1 MADFLYKLG
10 RACATRAKTVI
21 AVWLALLVAST
32 TAFFLFS
39 GELEDS
45 FSIPGTP
52 TDEVNQRLSEEFDGM
67 GGGAGTVVYQ
77 TKDGEPFTEEQK
89 EAIADRADQAAEVSG
104 VDDAIDPFATEQ
116 DRADQQ
122 QEMEEGREE
131 LDEGL
136 EELDAGQEELDQG
149 RAQAEAA
156 GMLDQVEDQLDFQQS
171 QIDEN
176 RETIEE
182 QEEQLDRGEAMLEMS
197 SEISTVSEDGSTA
210 LVNIAFIDAQEEV
223 SQETSDTVMD
233 VFESDPVPGTEV
245 DFGNDLAMSMPSLFG
260 TAEAIGLVVAGVVLV
275 VMLGT
280 FIGAGLPI
288 LTALVGVGIAT
299 LIAMSLSD
307 VLEMASVTPILGLM
321 LGLAVGIDYALFI
334 VNRHRQQLK
343 KSTELR
349 ESIGLANGTA
359 GNAVV
364 FAGTTVLIAL
374 LGLNITGIGFL
385 GLMGSVGA
393 IAITIAVLI
402 AVTLVPAL
410 LSLVGT
416 RILSRGERARLAEN
430 GESNGKHRHGDED
443 NIRTMS
449 TGRALLRS
457 AVAVLALGI
466 IALPVLDLRLGMPDG
481 ASEPNDST
489 QYRAYSAVEEN
500 FGEGMNGPLLVTADL
515 TGGPTDEAAEEQA
528 EEEQFQVAEELYSRD
543 AVAAVAPI
551 GVSDDQSLA
560 IFQVVPEGG
569 PSSESTEELVHT
581 FRDLEP
587 IEGTGPLGV
596 AGMASGNIDISETLS
611 DALPTYLAVVVGLS
625 LVILL
630 LVFRSIFVP
639 IVATLGFI
647 LSYFAALGG
656 VVAIYQWGWLGAL
669 FGVDNPGPV
678 LNFLPTL
685 VVGIL
690 FGLAMDY
697 MLFIGTGMRE
707 AYVRGTPA
715 RLAVVQGFRAGRTVV
730 TAAAIIMG
738 SVFGGFIFSETMMIS
753 SIGFALAFGVLIDA
767 FVVRMLLIPA
777 LMHLAGDAAWW
788 LPKWLDRILPDID
801 VEGSSLE
808 KRHLS
813 EQSSEGPVSTGSASA
828 EESAVIEET
837 SDGVAQSRY

>member
-1 MADFLYKLG
+1 MAEFLYRLG
-10 RACATRAKTVI
+10 RACASRAKTVI
-21 AVWLALLVAST
+21 TVWLALLLASG

-52 TDEVNQRLSEEFDGM
+52 TDEVNQQLSSEFDGM

-77 TKDGEPFTEEQK
+77 TEDGTPFTEEQQ
-89 EAIADRADQAAEVSG
+89 EQIADRTEEAAEVAG
-104 VDDAIDPFATEQ
+104 VADVVDPFVTEEET
-116 DRADQQ
+116 ADQR
-122 QEMEEGREE
+122 EELEEGREE
-131 LDEGL
+131 IDDGL
-136 EELDAGQEELDQG
+136 AELDAGQEELDEG
-149 RAQAEAA
+149 RAQAEMA
-156 GMLDQVEDQLDFQQS
+156 GMLDQVEDELEIQQS

-176 RETIEE
+176 RAVIEE
-182 QEEQLDRGEAMLEMS
+182 QEEELERGEAMLEMS
-197 SEISTVSEDGSTA
+197 SEISTVSDDGATA
-210 LVNIAFIDAQEEV
+210 LVNISFTDGQEEV
-223 SQETSDTVMD
+223 SQETRDAVME
-233 VFESDPVPGTEV
+233 VFENAPVPGTEV
-245 DFGNDLAMSMPSLFG
+245 EFGNDIAMSMPSLVS
-260 TAEAIGLVVAGVVLV
+260 TAEVIGVIVAGVVLV

-280 FIGAGLPI
+280 LIGAGLPI

-299 LIAMSLSD
+299 LIAMSLSG

-334 VNRHRQQLK
+334 VNRHRRQLK
-343 KSTELR
+343 EGTGLS
-349 ESIGLANGTA
+349 ESVGLANGTA

-364 FAGTTVLIAL
+364 FAGTTVLVAL
-374 LGLNITGIGFL
+374 LGLNLTGIGFL

-393 IAITIAVLI
+393 IAITTAVLI

-410 LSLVGT
+410 LSLVGM
-416 RILSRGERARLAEN
+416 RILSRKERARLD
-430 GESNGKHRHGDED
+430 GEGGAADGKHRHGEQDEL
-443 NIRTMS
+443 RPMS

-457 AVAVLALGI
+457 GIAVLALGI
-466 IALPVLDLRLGMPDG
+466 IALPALDLRLGMPDG
-481 ASEPNDST
+481 AAEPTDST
-489 QYRAYSAVEEN
+489 QYAAYTAVEEN
-500 FGEGMNGPLLVTADL
+500 FGEGMNGPLLVASDL
-515 TGGPTDEAAEEQA
+515 TGGPTEEAAEEQA
-528 EEEQFQVAEELYSRD
+528 EEEQLQVAEELYSRD
-543 AVAAVAPI
+543 DVTAVAPI
-551 GVSDDQSLA
+551 GISDDHEMA

-569 PSSESTEELVHT
+569 PSSESTEDLVHT

-587 IEGTGPLGV
+587 IEGAGPLGV
-596 AGMASGNIDISETLS
+596 AGMASGNIDISDTLS
-611 DALPTYLAVVVGLS
+611 DALPTYLSVVMGLS

-639 IVATLGFI
+639 VVATLGFI

-656 VVAIYQWGWLGAL
+656 VVAVYQWGWLGAL
-669 FGVDNPGPV
+669 FGVENPGPV

-685 VVGIL
+685 LVGIL

-707 AYVRGTPA
+707 AYVRGVPA
-715 RLAVVQGFRAGRTVV
+715 RLAVVQGFRAGRAVV

-777 LMHLAGDAAWW
+777 LMHLAGNGAWW

-801 VEGSSLE
+801 VEGSALE
-808 KRHLS
+808 ERRT
-813 EQSSEGPVSTGSASA
+813 EGESTGEPGTADVPEGSP
-828 EESAVIEET
+828 
-837 SDGVAQSRY
+837 DGVAPSRS